1 MSVRFSA
8 TSMKV
13 RASSSFWYMF
23 KVHAKIAFV
32 LWKHPL
38 GDHVLFCV
46 ACTGYV
52 FNHQT
57 WKDLLIFLYLN
68 FFLTQGT
75 VYVCPFRGTFVMSL
89 LECSCR
95 TECLPPLFSV
105 LWSSEGYI
113 FSITFHPYVVLSHS
127 PIWLAAN
134 VGIPVD
140 LKIPDPTS
148 PLV

>member
-1 MSVRFSA
+1 MKGFANLSVSQ
-8 TSMKV
+8 
-13 RASSSFWYMF
+13 
-23 KVHAKIAFV
+23 
-32 LWKHPL
+32 L
-38 GDHVLFCV
+38 
-46 ACTGYV
+46 
-52 FNHQT
+52 
-57 WKDLLIFLYLN
+57 
-68 FFLTQGT
+68 FLTHGT
-75 VYVCPFRGTFVMSL
+75 VYMCPFRGTFMMSL

-95 TECLPPLFSV
+95 TECLPPPLFSV

-148 PLV
+148 PLVKTNSFSLDDYKV